1 MKKWERFSEEEIKT
15 IYLNCQ
21 NLEEF
26 FHALGYKGKGSGHTV
41 DEIKKRYSWFN
52 SYHRYK
58 DETGKQYGQLIVIK
72 KYDDINDE
80 KGAKWECKCSCGNY
94 VIVSGSNL
102 RIGNTTSC
110 GCYNKQRT
118 TETNLIDLTGQNFG
132 KWTVIKKSLRK
143 TKNNGS
149 MWICQCSCKNNTIK
163 EISSE
168 VLRRGG
174 SLSCGCWHR
183 SLGETIIENVLIK
196 NNIKFKQEFPIKD
209 IQSVNKGILRCDFA
223 IIDDNDEVKYIIEFN
238 GKQHYEPVEFFGGQ
252 EGFEVLKENDRI
264 KMEYFRKNNIPL
276 IIFFY
281 KELKQMNEE
290 YILNKIYF
298 SDE

>member
-1 MKKWERFSEEEIKT
+1 MKKWEKFSEEEIKE
-15 IYLNCQ
+15 IYFNCQ

-26 FHALGYKGKGSGHTV
+26 FHSLGYKGKGSGHTA
-41 DEIKKRYSWFN
+41 DEIKERYPWFN

-58 DETGKQYGQLIVIK
+58 DEVGKQYGRLIVIK
-72 KYDDINDE
+72 KYDTNDG

-102 RIGNTTSC
+102 RRGYTTSC

-118 TETNLIDLTGQNFG
+118 RETNLIDLTGQNFG
-132 KWTVIKKSLRK
+132 KWTVIKKSSRK
-143 TKNNGS
+143 TRNNGS
-149 MWICQCSCKNNTIK
+149 IWICQCGCKNHTIK

-168 VLRRGG
+168 VLRKGE

-183 SLGETIIENVLIK
+183 SLGETMIENVLIK

-209 IQSVNKGILRCDFA
+209 IQSINKGTLRCDFA
-223 IIDDNDEVKYIIEFN
+223 IINDDNEVKYIIEFN
-238 GKQHYEPVEFFGGQ
+238 GKQHYEPVDVFGGQ
-252 EGFEVLKENDRI
+252 EGFEVLKENDQI

-276 IIFFY
+276 IIFSY
-281 KELKQMNEE
+281 KELKQMDEE
-290 YILNKIYF
+290 YILNKIYSF
-298 SDE
+298 NK